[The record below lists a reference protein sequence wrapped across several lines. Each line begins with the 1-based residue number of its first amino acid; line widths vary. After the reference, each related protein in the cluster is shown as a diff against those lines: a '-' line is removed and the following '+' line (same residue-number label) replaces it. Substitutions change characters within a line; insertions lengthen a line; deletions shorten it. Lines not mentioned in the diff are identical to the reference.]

1 MPDINAIAEILGKAA
16 AARICAEDVATIKQL
31 QEADSRPPRKICGK
45 WIPQVLGDP
54 DGDNWE
60 ISVVRED
67 NTHGRKSW
75 GWFGK
80 NKFLVS
86 HNGGPCSWSL
96 APGLG
101 GVMVK
106 IAQDYAESLNSK
118 ETIDA

>member
-16 AARICAEDVATIKQL
+16 AARICAKETSAI
-31 QEADSRPPRKICGK
+31 QEELSRPPLKICGK
-45 WIPQVLGDP
+45 WILQVLGDP
-54 DGDNWE
+54 DSSSWE

-67 NTHGRKSW
+67 NEHGRKSR
-75 GWFGK
+75 GCFDK
-80 NKFLVS
+80 NKLLIS